1 MAVPLLDIA
10 PDALLEKT
18 QKGADEIRTRANKL
32 GLRLR
37 TVLIMVNGQ
46 IPMSEL
52 HARATVLGNAEAI
65 LSHLVSEGYVKVK
78 VNVAE
83 AGDDPLFKT
92 QKLQTLKVDAAG
104 ELASGTGSEAGSAQ
118 SLDFSDFTAP
128 PPAPAPAPAPA
139 SLLVSSGA
147 TSVASS
153 QASTEAQELVARVA
167 PSAAARAP
175 LTPAAPQDLII
186 EFAPPPVPAPAF
198 NKLPALPAGMSVS
211 IASAPPAAEL
221 AAIAT
226 AFASADQSVVYDL
239 TKTGSLTTLNVN
251 AIPSL
256 TAIEALG
263 PVKFYIRE
271 QIARILGADA
281 GAIMANVENA
291 QSREEL
297 ITELALFIQLMQ
309 DLTDPYEAESF
320 RIGAM
325 SLMPD

>member
-1 MAVPLLDIA
+1 LP
-10 PDALLEKT
+10 
-18 QKGADEIRTRANKL
+18 
-32 GLRLR
+32 
-37 TVLIMVNGQ
+37 
-46 IPMSEL
+46 
-52 HARATVLGNAEAI
+52 
-65 LSHLVSEGYVKVK
+65 
-78 VNVAE
+78 
-83 AGDDPLFKT
+83 
-92 QKLQTLKVDAAG
+92 
-104 ELASGTGSEAGSAQ
+104 
-118 SLDFSDFTAP
+118 
-128 PPAPAPAPAPA
+128 
-139 SLLVSSGA
+139 
-147 TSVASS
+147 
-153 QASTEAQELVARVA
+153 
-167 PSAAARAP
+167 
-175 LTPAAPQDLII
+175 PAAPQDLII

-198 NKLPALPAGMSVS
+198 NKPPALPAGMSVS